1 MPTTNKFQSKN
12 NLQTFK
18 IIKINICVLLLSFL
32 MCFATQFSL
41 AQKRETA
48 LDSFFTTIDKN
59 GDICGSVLIAEN
71 SKIIYQKSFG
81 YADAQNKILNTSNT
95 LFQIAS
101 VSKIFTAIA
110 VVQLHE
116 QKKLNLDDKFSKY
129 FPDCPYQE
137 VTIRQMLSNTSGIP
151 NTGDV
156 FVPLWRLNRDTI
168 FTLNDIIPALKK
180 SELPLNFPPGDNW
193 DYSNVKYSLLALLV
207 EKISKETFGNYLSKN
222 IYKAAG
228 MKTTFAKASGSNP
241 YTHSNVAYN
250 YDLPYRFSTTPV
262 RVDSFATD
270 DYKVHYKTWP
280 SEGDANIYTS
290 VLDLLSFDNALHNGL
305 LVKQKNLDLIFSPS
319 TRKNGKKVTLR
330 GVGSEIG
337 VIGDFYWGFGNR
349 ISLDTTMGN
358 IVWES
363 GGMPGC
369 SANMIANLTKQQVI
383 IWLNNKTSNSAMDNM
398 FGALH
403 ILNSEPATVKRAKK
417 HVATV
422 YAQTLIGSGEDNAF
436 AKLIEMVD
444 DTANF
449 VLDEDEFNELGY
461 EFYNN
466 QMTNLSFETF
476 RVAILL
482 FPESDNLFN
491 SYGEVLAKSER
502 REESIIMYKKSLLLN
517 SKNEDS
523 KKSLETLEQK

>member
-168 FTLNDIIPALKK
+168 FTLNDIRAPLK
-180 SELPLNFPPGDNW
+180 
-193 DYSNVKYSLLALLV
+193 
-207 EKISKETFGNYLSKN
+207 T
-222 IYKAAG
+222 
-228 MKTTFAKASGSNP
+228 
-241 YTHSNVAYN
+241 
-250 YDLPYRFSTTPV
+250 
-262 RVDSFATD
+262 
-270 DYKVHYKTWP
+270 
-280 SEGDANIYTS
+280 
-290 VLDLLSFDNALHNGL
+290 
-305 LVKQKNLDLIFSPS
+305 
-319 TRKNGKKVTLR
+319 
-330 GVGSEIG
+330 
-337 VIGDFYWGFGNR
+337 
-349 ISLDTTMGN
+349 
-358 IVWES
+358 
-363 GGMPGC
+363 C
-369 SANMIANLTKQQVI
+369 
-383 IWLNNKTSNSAMDNM
+383 
-398 FGALH
+398 
-403 ILNSEPATVKRAKK
+403 
-417 HVATV
+417 
-422 YAQTLIGSGEDNAF
+422 
-436 AKLIEMVD
+436 
-444 DTANF
+444 
-449 VLDEDEFNELGY
+449 
-461 EFYNN
+461 
-466 QMTNLSFETF
+466 
-476 RVAILL
+476 
-482 FPESDNLFN
+482 
-491 SYGEVLAKSER
+491 
-502 REESIIMYKKSLLLN
+502 
-517 SKNEDS
+517 
-523 KKSLETLEQK
+523 